1 MPLLFGHDAT
11 VAKWVEERM
20 DGVFVMPHVAIGM
33 LDKNGVLR
41 GGFVLTVHNASTAE
55 LTLYSEDVVT
65 NGMVRGFFQWCF
77 GQLGVHRLQIRTER
91 TNKKAKRAAPKMGFK
106 FEGVAREFYGPGEDA
121 LLFYMTPDHC
131 RWIKTNGKPIQNA
144 QSASTVGREAKRVR
158 SRRAKPEERQHGVG
172 VQPA

>member
-1 MPLLFGHDAT
+1 MPLLFGHDET
-11 VAKWVEERM
+11 VAKWVGERM
-20 DGVFVMPHVAIGM
+20 DGVFVLPHAAVGM
-33 LDKNGVLR
+33 LDSKGTLR
-41 GGFVLTVHNASTAE
+41 GGFVLTVHNATTAE

-65 NGMVRGFFQWCF
+65 NGMVRGFFRWCF
-77 GQLGVHRLQIRTER
+77 GSLGVHRLQLRTER

-131 RWIKTNGKPIQNA
+131 RWIKTDGKHIQV
-144 QSASTVGREAKRVR
+144 SESTRAAGREEKRGR
-158 SRRAKPEERQHGVG
+158 HQRAKPQERQHSHG